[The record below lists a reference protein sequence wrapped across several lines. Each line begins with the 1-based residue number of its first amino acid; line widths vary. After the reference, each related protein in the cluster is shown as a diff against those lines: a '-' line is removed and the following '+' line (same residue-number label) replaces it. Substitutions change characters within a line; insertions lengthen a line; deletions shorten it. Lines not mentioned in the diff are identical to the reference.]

1 MFSSVIYPSIKSI
14 TFELFGFIKVLHK
27 FFWQSFKFLVE
38 VPAITLVWHNWHCS
52 FIFWCQLQFKNLQ
65 FLFSYLIISF
75 LYFVKKILSSWWV
88 FHIFFIFLHVYLLII
103 FSTFSSAERMTI
115 FAAISFVRCSNSYFI
130 CYSPTHE

>member
-52 FIFWCQLQFKNLQ
+52 FIFWCQLPVQKSPVFILIFNN
-65 FLFSYLIISF
+65 FLLI
-75 LYFVKKILSSWWV
+75 LCKKILSSWWV
-88 FHIFFIFLHVYLLII
+88 FHIFFKFLHVYLLII